1 MAFAG
6 FIFIGLLFGVLL
18 SAIVVGFV
26 VVRSG
31 GPLKESLFGGGDL
44 KLPFGSPPPAP
55 EIKIEADN
63 RYRALVEDLRVSQKL
78 LDQDRVLREQ
88 NAAAAKATAAEI
100 EVLRGQV
107 TDRDARIAGLD
118 TSVREANARIDEL
131 LGQLSMRTEELGK
144 VSLQLKDART
154 ELDVS
159 ESGSTV
165 TSAQISEL
173 QRERDEL
180 AALVDSLRPR
190 RTAGQPFA

>member
-44 KLPFGSPPPAP
+44 KLPFGNPPPAP
-55 EIKIEADN
+55 EITIEADN
-63 RYRALVEDLRVSQKL
+63 RYRSLIEDLRVSQKL

-88 NAAAAKATAAEI
+88 NAAAAKAAAAEI
-100 EVLRGQV
+100 EVLRKQV
-107 TDRDARIAGLD
+107 ADRDARIAGLE

-131 LGQLSMRTEELGK
+131 VAQLSQRTEELSK
-144 VSLQLKDART
+144 VSLQLRDAKT

>member
-44 KLPFGSPPPAP
+44 KLPFGSAPPAP

-63 RYRALVEDLRVSQKL
+63 RYRSLVEDLRVSQKL

-88 NAAAAKATAAEI
+88 NAAAAKVAAAEI
-100 EVLRGQV
+100 G
-107 TDRDARIAGLD
+107 
-118 TSVREANARIDEL
+118 
-131 LGQLSMRTEELGK
+131 
-144 VSLQLKDART
+144 
-154 ELDVS
+154 
-159 ESGSTV
+159 
-165 TSAQISEL
+165 
-173 QRERDEL
+173 
-180 AALVDSLRPR
+180 RPAEPGR
-190 RTAGQPFA
+190 RP